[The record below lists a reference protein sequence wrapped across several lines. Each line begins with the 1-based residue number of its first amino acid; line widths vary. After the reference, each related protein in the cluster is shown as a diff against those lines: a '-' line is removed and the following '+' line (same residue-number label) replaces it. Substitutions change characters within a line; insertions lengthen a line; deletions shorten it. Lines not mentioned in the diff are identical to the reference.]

1 MGTALN
7 HRIARVQD
15 QVQDKKLAL
24 PNQFIKQLDKLVFDA
39 KIQTL
44 ESCNNNNSNKIQSL
58 KRTLFNILQ
67 ANKDLKPNIE
77 TL

>member
-44 ESCNNNNSNKIQSL
+44 ESCNNNNSNKIRSL
-58 KRTLFNILQ
+58 KRTLYNILQ

>member
-7 HRIARVQD
+7 HRIVKVQD
-15 QVQDKKLAL
+15 QVLDKKLVL
-24 PNQFIKQLDKLVFDA
+24 PNQLIKQQDKQVFDD

-44 ESCNNNNSNKIQSL
+44 ANCNNNNSHKIRSL
-58 KRTLFNILQ
+58 EKTLFKILQ
-67 ANKDLKPNIE
+67 ANKDLKPNTE